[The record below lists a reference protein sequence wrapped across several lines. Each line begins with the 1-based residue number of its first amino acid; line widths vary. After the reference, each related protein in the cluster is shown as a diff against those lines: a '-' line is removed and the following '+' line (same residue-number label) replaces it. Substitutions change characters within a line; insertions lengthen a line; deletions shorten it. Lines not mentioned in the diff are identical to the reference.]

1 MMSEIPFENL
11 LDSLLDKKTRL
22 PPRYLYRLSDLDP
35 TEIETLEKKW
45 EDIPLWRRQAL
56 MEDLEELGRADT
68 LLSFEA
74 VARKAIDDND
84 PKVRSVAIR
93 ILNEYEPKDLVP
105 KYITILMKDNNADVR
120 AEAALALGHFVYLG
134 ELEELPKGTQQEI
147 ETFLLKTIDDDQAK
161 IVRRRALEA
170 VSFSSR
176 EDVPALI
183 QKAYDSGDNEWM
195 VSAIFGM
202 GRSADRR
209 WNDDVML
216 MLEHKKPAIRAEAAR
231 AAGELEIKQAVL
243 ELIELLDDID
253 DDVRSASI
261 WSLSQIGG
269 EGVRHSLERLL
280 EQVEEY
286 DEINLLEAA
295 LDNLAFTEDLELYTL
310 FDFPGEEFNGDVSNF
325 DVLETDEE
333 FPYMNALNDDEEEF
347 GD

>member
-1 MMSEIPFENL
+1 M
-11 LDSLLDKKTRL
+11 
-22 PPRYLYRLSDLDP
+22 
-35 TEIETLEKKW
+35 
-45 EDIPLWRRQAL
+45 
-56 MEDLEELGRADT
+56 
-68 LLSFEA
+68 
-74 VARKAIDDND
+74 
-84 PKVRSVAIR
+84 
-93 ILNEYEPKDLVP
+93 
-105 KYITILMKDNNADVR
+105 
-120 AEAALALGHFVYLG
+120 
-134 ELEELPKGTQQEI
+134 
-147 ETFLLKTIDDDQAK
+147 
-161 IVRRRALEA
+161 
-170 VSFSSR
+170 
-176 EDVPALI
+176 
-183 QKAYDSGDNEWM
+183 
-195 VSAIFGM
+195 
-202 GRSADRR
+202 
-209 WNDDVML
+209 
-216 MLEHKKPAIRAEAAR
+216 
-231 AAGELEIKQAVL
+231 EIKQAVL

>member
-1 MMSEIPFENL
+1 MMTEIPFENL

-56 MEDLEELGRADT
+56 MEDLEELGGADT

-202 GRSADRR
+202 GRSADR
-209 WNDDVML
+209 
-216 MLEHKKPAIRAEAAR
+216 
-231 AAGELEIKQAVL
+231 
-243 ELIELLDDID
+243 
-253 DDVRSASI
+253 
-261 WSLSQIGG
+261 
-269 EGVRHSLERLL
+269 
-280 EQVEEY
+280 
-286 DEINLLEAA
+286 
-295 LDNLAFTEDLELYTL
+295 
-310 FDFPGEEFNGDVSNF
+310 
-325 DVLETDEE
+325 
-333 FPYMNALNDDEEEF
+333 
-347 GD
+347 